1 MAAAPPAGVRALQ
14 VNNDQMEKCGLKTG
28 AGRKDTLP
36 HKLFKRAEMV
46 EEAIKLGF
54 YSAWNDVRKE
64 LEAYPG
70 AEVLVVADVDEVYGE
85 NWWIALTEEAKDKYF
100 YVRLPVGSRAARGGR
115 RGGRALLPHFSVP
128 SPSRPSS

>member
-1 MAAAPPAGVRALQ
+1 
-14 VNNDQMEKCGLKTG
+14 MEKCGLKTG

-36 HKLFKRAEMV
+36 HKLFKRVEMV

-100 YVRLPVGSRAARGGR
+100 YVRLPVGSRAARGG
-115 RGGRALLPHFSVP
+115 GRAGAVATLLRALP
-128 SPSRPSS
+128 